1 MNSQNK
7 IMKRIINIL
16 FFSLFLAAFSVF
28 AQTTSF
34 NYQGQLNDGAGAAN
48 GTYQMQFSLYDDPSA
63 GTQIGSTV
71 TNNAVTVTSGV
82 FTVLLDFGSNAF
94 TNGANLYLQVNVKK
108 PAEGS
113 FTALSPRQQITSS
126 PYSIKTLS
134 ATAADSLSSACVTC
148 VTDSHIDSVAGSKVS
163 GTVSSAA
170 TATIAGNVSGTVA
183 VINGGTGATSASN
196 ARTNL
201 GLGSLSTV
209 TPTGTANSSTFLRG
223 DNTWA
228 VPSGGGGGA
237 TVDLIATKTNPQ
249 TLPVGGSA
257 VTPDDVSF
265 NNVLTSP
272 TISGASWDGT
282 NYTVGQTGFY
292 IINVFV
298 VQTSTSITSITPQI
312 LVNGTTIVYGTA
324 TQNGNYQ
331 TGTLGRGLM
340 TAVVQLNAGQTVKI
354 KVANSSPSVT
364 MPLSTDGSTRLS
376 ITKL

>member
-1 MNSQNK
+1 
-7 IMKRIINIL
+7 MKRIINIL